1 MRSISLMILLALV
14 LVSCQNRKVEE
25 QTPKTTSPINIK
37 QVVGIG
43 RIEPENQI
51 LQISPEVAGI
61 VEKVY
66 KNENDS
72 VRAGDIIAELK
83 HTVEDANITQ
93 LRSAVSVQAAQ
104 IKVDENAI
112 KELQIRYANANTE
125 LQRLQNLLEK
135 GAETHQVV
143 DDATTEMKSF
153 QANIN
158 KLQATVQVSKLKWS
172 EAKTQ
177 VGIAEAQ
184 LKQKYIRAPVSGVL
198 LEINIQTGNYIDSQ
212 QTIAQLRPK
221 GRTIAVCEID
231 ELFAEKIKVG
241 QPAIIRNTG
250 SLDTLST
257 GKIYFAASFLR
268 KKSLFTDQ
276 AGEKE
281 DRRVREIK
289 ILLDNPKGILL
300 NSRIEC
306 VVFI

>member
-104 IKVDENAI
+104 IK
-112 KELQIRYANANTE
+112 
-125 LQRLQNLLEK
+125 
-135 GAETHQVV
+135 
-143 DDATTEMKSF
+143 
-153 QANIN
+153 
-158 KLQATVQVSKLKWS
+158 
-172 EAKTQ
+172 
-177 VGIAEAQ
+177 
-184 LKQKYIRAPVSGVL
+184 
-198 LEINIQTGNYIDSQ
+198 
-212 QTIAQLRPK
+212 
-221 GRTIAVCEID
+221 
-231 ELFAEKIKVG
+231 
-241 QPAIIRNTG
+241 
-250 SLDTLST
+250 
-257 GKIYFAASFLR
+257 
-268 KKSLFTDQ
+268 
-276 AGEKE
+276 
-281 DRRVREIK
+281 
-289 ILLDNPKGILL
+289 
-300 NSRIEC
+300 
-306 VVFI
+306 